1 MSKNVPALNER
12 LILHNRIF
20 SYGKK
25 KKEFKE
31 QGLRLELTKINSPS
45 PIFTLKVHETT
56 LTQILTSFSFGH

>member
-1 MSKNVPALNER
+1 MV
-12 LILHNRIF
+12 
-20 SYGKK
+20 KK